1 MKPTRIIIHH
11 SLTKDGSTVS
21 WDAIRWYHTRTNGW
35 RDIGYHAGIELIGG
49 HYEVLIGRMFDEEG
63 AHATGH
69 NSDSLGICLVGNFD
83 TAPPPPAQLDLAI
96 RFTRSLCRVLEI
108 PATRVYRHS
117 DFSAKTCPGA
127 LFPWGEF
134 IRRLQ

>member
-21 WDAIRWYHTRTNGW
+21 WDAIRWYHTHTMGW

-49 HYEVLIGRMFDEEG
+49 HYEILIGRMLDEVG
-63 AHATGH
+63 AHTSGQ
-69 NSDSLGICLVGNFD
+69 NEDSIGICLAGNFD
-83 TAPPPPAQLDLAI
+83 LAPPPPAQLDLAV
-96 RFTRSLCRVLEI
+96 RYTSSLCRVLEI
-108 PATRVYRHS
+108 PVSRVSRHS

-127 LFPWGEF
+127 LFPWDEF
-134 IRRLQ
+134 IRRIA